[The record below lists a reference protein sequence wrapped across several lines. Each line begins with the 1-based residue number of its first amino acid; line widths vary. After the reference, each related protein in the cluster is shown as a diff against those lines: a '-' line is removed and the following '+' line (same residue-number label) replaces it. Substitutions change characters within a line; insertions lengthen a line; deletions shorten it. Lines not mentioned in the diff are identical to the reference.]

1 VALTAEA
8 YGLTDV
14 GRKRQHNED
23 AFAVDPELGLFVVAD
38 GMGGH
43 AAGEVASQRAVE
55 VVRQQLSTGRQ
66 ALEDLTQAST
76 SEARAA
82 AAALVE
88 TADATKRG
96 MGTTFVCL
104 VLAGTKAIVGHVG
117 DSRVYLLRG
126 GQAHR
131 LTEDHTLIA
140 AQVKAGTLTR
150 EQAQAS
156 QLRNVITRAVG
167 IQESVQ
173 VDTLMVDL
181 LPRDL
186 FLLCSDG
193 LHGYLPDEELPKVI
207 EGIPLAELPAKLIA
221 LANERGGKDNVTA
234 VVVGI
239 SDGGA
244 PLEELEETTSRM
256 EVLKSIPIFR
266 HLTYKEQTAILSIAS
281 TRSFPVDEEI
291 IVEGHSGDEL
301 FIVVRGRVRVETG
314 GVGVAEL
321 RAGGHFG
328 EMGLV
333 DHAPRS
339 ATVRALEVT
348 RAMVIA
354 RADLMQL
361 MKREPIL
368 AVKLLWSFVQV
379 LSDRLRATNN
389 ELSEVRQELAA
400 AQAVQPFAE
409 E

>member
-1 VALTAEA
+1 
-8 YGLTDV
+8 
-14 GRKRQHNED
+14 
-23 AFAVDPELGLFVVAD
+23 
-38 GMGGH
+38 
-43 AAGEVASQRAVE
+43 
-55 VVRQQLSTGRQ
+55 
-66 ALEDLTQAST
+66 
-76 SEARAA
+76 
-82 AAALVE
+82 
-88 TADATKRG
+88 

-104 VLAGTKAIVGHVG
+104 VMAGTKGIVGHVG
-117 DSRVYLLRG
+117 DSRVYLVRG

-150 EQAQAS
+150 EQAQHS
-156 QLRNVITRAVG
+156 QFRNVITRAVG

-181 LPRDL
+181 LPKDL
-186 FLLCSDG
+186 FVLCSDG
-193 LHGYLPDEELPKVI
+193 LHGYLADEELAPLTGAGDLEELPK
-207 EGIPLAELPAKLIA
+207 KLVA
-221 LANERGGKDNVTA
+221 LANDRGGKDNVT
-234 VVVGI
+234 VVVVSI
-239 SDGGA
+239 SDAGA
-244 PLEELEETTSRM
+244 APEELEETTNRM

-281 TRSFPVDEEI
+281 TKAFPVESEI
-291 IVEGHSGDEL
+291 VTEGQSGDEL
-301 FIVVRGRVRVETG
+301 YIVVKGRVRVETG

-321 RAGGHFG
+321 RTGGHFG

-339 ATVRALEVT
+339 ATVRALEPT

-354 RADLMQL
+354 RAELMQL